1 MPPSSLLVS
10 MDMGSLASFIHPF
23 NGIAADLHFYPLMF

>member
-1 MPPSSLLVS
+1 MSPPSLLVS

-23 NGIAADLHFYPLMF
+23 NCIAANLHLDPLMF